1 MANFN
6 KKIST
11 LFEDV
16 LYQKIIRNLLLMS
29 KFGRQSVLGEAAT
42 GYNFDYMY
50 QNKPS
55 GFNPLGYLID
65 FVLLNLPA
73 VRATR
78 DRRINLV
85 KILSNEIRNNKTI
98 GKTTKIVDIAC
109 GAG

>member
-55 GFNPLGYLID
+55 GYNPLGYLVDSI
-65 FVLLNLPA
+65 LLNLPS
-73 VRATR
+73 VQATR
-78 DRRINLV
+78 NRRNNLI
-85 KILSNEIRNNKTI
+85 KILSNEVENNKISGKVTI
-98 GKTTKIVDIAC
+98 KQEHPTII
-109 GAG
+109 